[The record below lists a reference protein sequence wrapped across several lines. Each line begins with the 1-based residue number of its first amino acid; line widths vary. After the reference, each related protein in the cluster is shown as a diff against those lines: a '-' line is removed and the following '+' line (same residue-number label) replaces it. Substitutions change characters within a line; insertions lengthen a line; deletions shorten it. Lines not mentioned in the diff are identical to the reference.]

1 MWMIIDKLMW
11 KPCSGYPSL
20 MTAILFLGGIQ
31 LIGIGIMGEYIGRVY
46 TEVKQRPR
54 YIVKNKN
61 NDGIMITM
69 LKILPKTAMIL
80 LAFWPFFLLNGIPHS
95 L

>member
-1 MWMIIDKLMW
+1 
-11 KPCSGYPSL
+11 

-54 YIVKNKN
+54 YIVKTK
-61 NDGIMITM
+61 TM
-69 LKILPKTAMIL
+69 ME
-80 LAFWPFFLLNGIPHS
+80 
-95 L
+95 

>member
-1 MWMIIDKLMW
+1 
-11 KPCSGYPSL
+11 

-61 NDGIMITM
+61 RMM
-69 LKILPKTAMIL
+69 E
-80 LAFWPFFLLNGIPHS
+80 
-95 L
+95 